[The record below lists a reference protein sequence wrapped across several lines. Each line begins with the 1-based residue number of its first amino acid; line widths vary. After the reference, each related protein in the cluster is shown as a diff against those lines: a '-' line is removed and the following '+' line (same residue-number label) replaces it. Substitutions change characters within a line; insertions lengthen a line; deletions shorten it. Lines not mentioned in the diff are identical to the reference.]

1 MTSCAYAA
9 RTTHQ
14 RLSPRGP
21 RFAYRLFYLFL
32 DIDRIAEASAGAR
45 LFSYNRPNLFS
56 FYDRDHGDGSGAP
69 LRDWATNAFQEARVD
84 LEGGKIMLL
93 ALPRMLGFVFNPIS
107 VFFGYGPD
115 GALRGVLYEV
125 RNTFGETHVYAAP
138 ANDGASRQDA
148 KKAFHVSPFFAV
160 RGKYAFSLL
169 TPDERLLLTVQNIVD
184 GQVEHSASLAG
195 VRVPLSDG
203 RLLATFLGLPLMTA
217 GVVAAIHW
225 QALRLW
231 LRGARY
237 HKKPPPPAQPLT
249 QGRLIAEHVGQVAV
263 SRTSR

>member
-1 MTSCAYAA
+1 MTSYAYAA

-14 RLSPRGP
+14 RLAPRGH
-21 RFAYRLFYLFL
+21 RFSYKLFYLFL
-32 DIDRIAEASAGAR
+32 DIDQIAEASARAR
-45 LFSYNRPNLFS
+45 LFSYNRRNLFS
-56 FYDRDHGDGSGAP
+56 FYDRDHGDRSGSP
-69 LRDWATNAFQEARVD
+69 LRVWADAAFREARID

-93 ALPRMLGFVFNPIS
+93 ALPRMLGFVFNPLS

-115 GALRGVLYEV
+115 GRLRAVLYEV

-138 ANDGASRQDA
+138 ANDGASKQSA

-160 RGKYAFSLL
+160 RGKYAFSLQAPGDHL
-169 TPDERLLLTVQNIVD
+169 SLTVQNVVD
-184 GQVEHSASLAG
+184 GHIEHSASLTG
-195 VRVPLSDG
+195 VRAPLSDG
-203 RLLATFLGLPLMTA
+203 RLLTAFLSLPFMTA

-237 HKKPPPPAQPLT
+237 HRKPPPPALPVS
-249 QGRLIAEHVGQVAV
+249 QGKLLDQHAAH
-263 SRTSR
+263 